1 MTCNPNLNLS
11 TAELGRQPTK
21 PPPIM
26 NPDISE
32 FSYGYALTETL
43 ITSVPHPIRAAPIF
57 PSLIDEGKPGGG
69 YDVKIPFVGFPLFLQ
84 FKLSHKMVRDSAF
97 EAQRGLMT
105 TPFYRMH
112 LRPTKHSQQHPML
125 LALEAS
131 GVAVYY
137 AAPHFDTPAE
147 LNNAYIKG
155 KVVQRSVFFRPSE
168 IGDLPD
174 DRAHHVT
181 FKNGHPVYLCSD
193 DPRIVREGSDGTNCV
208 EFLDDLAKGYWRY
221 ERILPEDE
229 SVRSWNERLIAIVE
243 EHHRHFRWYDDNTVN
258 ALRNKYPLNAL
269 AYLARTFFGCNVL
282 VIAPRDEGNE
292 KLVD

>member
-1 MTCNPNLNLS
+1 MS
-11 TAELGRQPTK
+11 
-21 PPPIM
+21 
-26 NPDISE
+26 PDISE

-43 ITSVPHPIRAAPIF
+43 ISAVPFPIRAAPIF

-69 YDVKIPFVGFPLFLQ
+69 YDVEIPFAGFPLFLQ

-97 EAQRGLMT
+97 EAQQGLMT

-131 GVAVYY
+131 GAAVFY

-147 LNNAYIKG
+147 LNDAYVSG
-155 KVVQRSVFFRPSE
+155 QVVQRSVFFRPSE
-168 IGDLPD
+168 IGALPD
-174 DRAHHVT
+174 DRDHHVT
-181 FKNGHPVYLCSD
+181 FKDGHPVYLCSD
-193 DPRIVREGSDGTNCV
+193 DPRMFREDGTSRGQ
-208 EFLDDLAKGYWRY
+208 FLDDLAEGYWRY
-221 ERILPEDE
+221 ERIHPKDE

-243 EHHRHFRWYDDNTVN
+243 KHRWHFRWYGDNTANV
-258 ALRNKYPLNAL
+258 LRNRRPINTL

-282 VIAPRDEGNE
+282 VVAPKEGGGE
-292 KLVD
+292 KLAG